1 MCCVCVCV
9 CVVGG
14 GGERLGLGVGGFRD
28 RDQACLPQ
36 IAKAQIPNPVPVVQC
51 HLIHI
56 PILFSLYVHK

>member
-1 MCCVCVCV
+1 MI
-9 CVVGG
+9 
-14 GGERLGLGVGGFRD
+14 LQNINLIHQWQIGLYNHNHGFRD

-56 PILFSLYVHK
+56 TILFSLYVHK

>member
-9 CVVGG
+9 CVVG